1 MADNSDRM
9 FCHACGGV
17 WLRND
22 HGLTCPHCQSD
33 FTEIIE
39 IPPDTTPEPSSHVD
53 RPSRVGI
60 NPWEDQNPWAEE
72 GPADTDRFLGGPG
85 FSRHTY
91 RSPDGRFTF
100 STTTYSGGFPGGFLG
115 QPTSPGGPLPE
126 DPLMPVMRS
135 LDTIFNG
142 LANTYRQQGGGETR
156 AASEGP
162 QNQGDE
168 SREGTPAF
176 AATGRLFPRDA
187 EGPQPMNRSVDS
199 LNDILEL
206 FRTDFGG
213 PGRPAGGGGV
223 RVMTGPNPLAILS
236 SLLNFDRQGDAVY
249 SQEEFDRIISQLI
262 EQNVN
267 GNAPPPAPENAIRA
281 LPKKTV
287 EPEML
292 GPEGKAECSI
302 CMDPVELG
310 SEVTVLPCKHW
321 FHGNC
326 IEMWLSQHNTCPH
339 CRRPINDSSRPD
351 RMRPEGTS
359 ENPVVI
365 NDSPERTPRRR
376 SSAAMNN
383 FGTVASPSD
392 LRSRASSDSESAGQS
407 SRSSSRNDWGSG
419 ITGWFRNHLGG
430 GTS

>member
-1 MADNSDRM
+1 M

-33 FTEIIE
+33 FTEIVSDRMKYGVLELTSDKKMGLQIE

-199 LNDILEL
+199 LNEYVALSFPMIPVH
-206 FRTDFGG
+206 GG
-213 PGRPAGGGGV
+213 Y
-223 RVMTGPNPLAILS
+223 
-236 SLLNFDRQGDAVY
+236 SLN
-249 SQEEFDRIISQLI
+249 
-262 EQNVN
+262 
-267 GNAPPPAPENAIRA
+267 
-281 LPKKTV
+281 
-287 EPEML
+287 
-292 GPEGKAECSI
+292 I
-302 CMDPVELG
+302 C
-310 SEVTVLPCKHW
+310 
-321 FHGNC
+321 
-326 IEMWLSQHNTCPH
+326 
-339 CRRPINDSSRPD
+339 
-351 RMRPEGTS
+351 
-359 ENPVVI
+359 
-365 NDSPERTPRRR
+365 
-376 SSAAMNN
+376 
-383 FGTVASPSD
+383 
-392 LRSRASSDSESAGQS
+392 
-407 SRSSSRNDWGSG
+407 
-419 ITGWFRNHLGG
+419 
-430 GTS
+430 